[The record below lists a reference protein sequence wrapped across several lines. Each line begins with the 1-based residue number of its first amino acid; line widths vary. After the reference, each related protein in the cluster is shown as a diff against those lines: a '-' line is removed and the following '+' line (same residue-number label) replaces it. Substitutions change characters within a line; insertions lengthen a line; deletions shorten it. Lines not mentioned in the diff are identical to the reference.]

1 MPNEID
7 AQIEALLDITNNN
20 YMEAVLLVCKNIE
33 LKSDKIVSDS
43 STN

>member
-43 STN
+43 SIN

>member
-7 AQIEALLDITNNN
+7 AQIESLLDITNNN
-20 YMEAVLLVCKNIE
+20 YIEAVLLVCKNIE

-43 STN
+43 SIN

>member
-20 YMEAVLLVCKNIE
+20 YIEAVLLVCKNIE

-43 STN
+43 SIN